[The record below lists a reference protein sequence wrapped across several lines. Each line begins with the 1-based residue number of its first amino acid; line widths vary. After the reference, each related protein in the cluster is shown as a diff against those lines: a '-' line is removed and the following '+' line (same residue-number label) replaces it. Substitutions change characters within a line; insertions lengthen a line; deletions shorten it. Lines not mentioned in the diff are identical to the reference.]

1 VTVVPGSEFINSTL
15 YVVAQSLLLPVLV
28 ILLAV
33 LVYVVIEA
41 GGVISEYSMRRKTSF
56 VEVEDFIYSISDP
69 GTPENIEEVVNTSE
83 LPESNKEILLK
94 LAASSSIGEKSRE
107 VMARKLIEEEELK
120 AVKKTEKTDI
130 IAKIGPALGLMGTLI
145 PMGPG
150 LAALGAGDITTLS
163 QNLIVAF
170 DAAILGLASAAIAFT
185 ISRIRK
191 RWYEDQIS
199 TLEALAESILE
210 VLQDAKEKEK
220 IVVR

>member
-1 VTVVPGSEFINSTL
+1 MVTVVPGSEFINSTL

-28 ILLAV
+28 ILLGV

-41 GGVISEYSMRRKTSF
+41 GGIISEYSMRRKTSF
-56 VEVEDFIYSISDP
+56 VEVEDFIYRISNP
-69 GTPENIEEVVNTSE
+69 GTPENIIEVVNTSE
-83 LPESNKEILLK
+83 LPDSSKEIFLK
-94 LAASSSIGEKSRE
+94 LAASGSIGEKSRE

-163 QNLIVAF
+163 QNLIIAF

-185 ISRIRK
+185 ISRVRK
-191 RWYEDQIS
+191 RWYEDQLS
-199 TLEALAESILE
+199 TLEELTESILE
-210 VLQDAKEKEK
+210 VLENAKEKEK
-220 IVVR
+220 IVV

>member
-1 VTVVPGSEFINSTL
+1 M
-15 YVVAQSLLLPVLV
+15 PVLV

-41 GGVISEYSMRRKTSF
+41 GGIISEYSMRRKTEF
-56 VEVEDFIYSISDP
+56 IEVEDFINEISEP
-69 GTPENIEEVVNTSE
+69 STPENIVEVVNKSE
-83 LPESNKEILLK
+83 LPVRHKEIFLK
-94 LAASSSIGEKSRE
+94 LASTSTIGNKSRE

-120 AVKKTEKTDI
+120 AIKKTEKTDI
-130 IAKIGPALGLMGTLI
+130 IAKIGPALGLIATLI

-150 LAALGAGDITTLS
+150 LAALGAGDINTLA

-170 DAAILGLASAAIAFT
+170 DAAILGLTSAAIAYT
-185 ISRIRK
+185 ISRVRK

-210 VLQDAKEKEK
+210 VLENAKETKK
-220 IVVR
+220 AD

>member
-1 VTVVPGSEFINSTL
+1 MTSIPGSELINSTL
-15 YVVAQSLLLPVLV
+15 YVVAQSLLMPVLI

-33 LVYVVIEA
+33 LVYVVIES
-41 GGVISEYSMRRKTSF
+41 GGLISEYSMRRKTEF
-56 VEVEDFIYSISDP
+56 VEIEGFINDISNP
-69 GTPENIEEVVNTSE
+69 GTPEHIKDVVKVSD
-83 LPESNKEILLK
+83 LPPSHKEIFNK
-94 LAASSSIGEKSRE
+94 LADSTSLGDKSRE
-107 VMARKLIEEEELK
+107 LMARKFIEEEEAK

-170 DAAILGLASAAIAFT
+170 DAAILGLASASIAFT
-185 ISRIRK
+185 ISRVRK

-199 TLEALAESILE
+199 DLEVLAESILE
-210 VLQDAKEKEK
+210 NLQNVKEKK
-220 IVVR
+220 KTIV